1 MNKFFL
7 LLCLFFNSVLA
18 VEDIDHFAISE
29 QQKIYSELTQEL
41 RCLVCQNESLADS
54 QSALAKDLRQQVAK
68 HVREGEDKQTI
79 IDYLTKRYGDFVL
92 YNPPFQKNTY
102 LLWLFPF
109 AMLAIGLV
117 VLFIFLR
124 RRH

>member
-1 MNKFFL
+1 MNKYL
-7 LLCLFFNSVLA
+7 LLLLLFFNVVFA
-18 VEDIDHFAISE
+18 VEDIDHFSIPE

-54 QSALAKDLRQQVAK
+54 QSALAKDLRQQVAL
-68 HVREGEDKQTI
+68 HVRQGKSKQTI

-92 YNPPFQKNTY
+92 YKPPFQKNTY

-109 AMLAIGLV
+109 VLLAIGAV
-117 VLFIFLR
+117 ILFIFLR
-124 RRH
+124 RRN